1 GMDRAAAEERPR
13 EPEIGRP
20 LTRREDARFL
30 TGAGRYVEDEV
41 AGDALSAYVVR
52 SSHAHAAIEGI
63 ETTAARAMPGVAGVF
78 TAADLA
84 ADGLGPMPCTAH
96 VRTETPLVVPRRP
109 ALAERRVRHVGDP
122 VALVVAVSRNR
133 ARDAAERISVEYRI
147 LPAVVDG
154 PAAFLSGA
162 PSLWE
167 EVPGNLA
174 FLFRAGDRAATDA
187 AFVAA
192 AHVTDL
198 TLVNNRVI
206 VTPIEPRAAIGRYN
220 ASTDTLDL
228 TVTAQGVQGLRH
240 ELAADVFHVPDERIR
255 VVAPD
260 VGGGFGMKNFL
271 YPEWILVLWAARR
284 FGRAVRWVADR
295 SEDFLSDTQ
304 GRDHHTRAR
313 LALDGE
319 GRFLALEVATVANL
333 GAYLSGYA
341 PGVPTNMTAMGGV
354 YAIPAFSA
362 EVRGAFTNTV
372 PVDAYR
378 GAGKPEANYLIE
390 RLIDRAA
397 RETGRDPV
405 RLREQ
410 NLIRDFPY
418 RNAAG
423 TMITEGRFAANLEE
437 AAARA
442 RSGFATRRAETA
454 ARGRLRGL
462 GICCFLETARGAT
475 EEWAQIR
482 FGPDDKVELLLG
494 TQSNGQ
500 GHETSFAQIAAD
512 LLGLPIEQFRL
523 VQADTARVPEGHGH
537 GGARSMH
544 MGGTALVLAARQVIE
559 KGLGVAAQLLQ
570 ADPAEV
576 EFRTGRFR
584 VRGGKGSSARA
595 PGVDLLEVASAARKE
610 EAACGLDS
618 IARNRC
624 DQFTL
629 PSGCHVAEVEIDP
642 ETGRAWLVRYASVDD
657 FGRLINPLITAGQVH
672 GGVAQG
678 IGQALFEMT
687 HYEPASGQLVTGSLL
702 DYALPRS
709 DDLPDLETTL
719 VQAPS
724 SANPLGVKGSGQAG
738 CMAAPQTV
746 MSAILDALAPLGV
759 TSLDMPAT
767 SERIWRAIQTARPP
781 RSA

>member
-1 GMDRAAAEERPR
+1 MARTTTEHPPT
-13 EPEIGRP
+13 EPQIGRR
-20 LTRREDARFL
+20 LARREDARFL
-30 TGAGRYVEDEV
+30 TGAGHFVDDEGVES
-41 AGDALSAYVVR
+41 ALTAYVVR
-52 SSHAHAAIEGI
+52 SPHAHAAIEGI
-63 ETTAARAMPGVAGVF
+63 ESGAARTMPGVAGVF

-96 VRTETPLVVPRRP
+96 VRTETPLVVPPRH

-122 VALVVAVSRNR
+122 VALLVASSRNA
-133 ARDAAERISVEYRI
+133 ARDAAEQISVEYRV

-154 PAAFLSGA
+154 PAALSSGA
-162 PSLWE
+162 AVLWD

-174 FLFRAGDRAATDA
+174 FLFRAGDYPATQA
-187 AFVAA
+187 AFATA

-198 TLVNNRVI
+198 TLINNRV
-206 VTPIEPRAAIGRYN
+206 VAMPIEPRAAIGRYD
-220 ASTDTLDL
+220 AATDTFDL

-240 ELAADVFHVPDERIR
+240 ELAEDIFHVPIERIR

-284 FGRAVRWVADR
+284 VGRTVRWVADR
-295 SEDFLSDTQ
+295 SEDFISDTQ

-319 GRFLALEVATVANL
+319 GRFLALEVATVANV

-362 EVRGAFTNTV
+362 EIRGAFTNTI

-397 RETGRDPV
+397 REIGCDPV

-410 NLIRDFPY
+410 NVIREFPY

-423 TMITEGRFAANLEE
+423 TMITEGRFAANLEA

-442 RSGFATRRAETA
+442 RAGYAARRTEA
-454 ARGRLRGL
+454 ASRGRLSGL
-462 GICCFLETARGAT
+462 GICCFLETARGAN

-482 FGPDDKVELLLG
+482 FASDGGVELLLG

-512 LLGLPIEQFRL
+512 LLGLPIERFRL
-523 VQADTARVPEGHGH
+523 VQADTAKVPEGHGH

-559 KGLGVAAQLLQ
+559 KGRKIAAQLLQ

-576 EFRTGRFR
+576 EFRTGRFH
-584 VRGGKGSSARA
+584 VRGSGQATEGA
-595 PGVDLLEVASAARKE
+595 PGVGLLEVVSAARTQQMV
-610 EAACGLDS
+610 CGLDS
-618 IARNRC
+618 LAYNRC

-642 ETGRAWLVRYASVDD
+642 GTGKAWLVRYLSVDD
-657 FGRLINPLITAGQVH
+657 FGRLINPQITTGQVH

-687 HYEPASGQLVTGSLL
+687 YYDQGSGQLLSGSLL
-702 DYALPRS
+702 DYAVPRS
-709 DDLPDLETTL
+709 DELPDFEITL
-719 VQAPS
+719 VEAPS

-746 MSAILDALAPLGV
+746 VSAILDALAPLGV
-759 TSLDMPAT
+759 STLDMPAT
-767 SERIWRAIQTARPP
+767 PERIWRAIQTAK
-781 RSA
+781 SSQSG